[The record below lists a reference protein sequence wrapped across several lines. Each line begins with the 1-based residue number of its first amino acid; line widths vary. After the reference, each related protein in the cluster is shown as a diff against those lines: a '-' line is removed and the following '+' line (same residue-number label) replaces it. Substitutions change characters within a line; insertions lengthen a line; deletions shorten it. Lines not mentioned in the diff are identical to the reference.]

1 MIKSTQNSYNSQPID
16 DVKKLSKSFF
26 IIIIILIAVLFL
38 SIILA
43 VTFGSVKLSAYE
55 AYRIIIYNLFHIPIG
70 DIDTLTKG
78 SMYDI
83 IWQIRFPRVLL
94 SAIVGMGLSTVG
106 VAMQATVHNPLADPY
121 ILGLSSGASLGATFA
136 ILIGVNGIFL
146 GSAVGFGAF
155 LGALISSIFV
165 YVLSNL
171 GGRMTSVKLILS
183 GMIISAICSAFT
195 NFIIYTTDNLEGMR
209 TVAFWMMGSLSSAAW
224 KNITVPTLVVVFG
237 SIFFMFQFRILNT
250 MLLGDEAA
258 VTLGIDLARYRKV
271 YMVISSLITG
281 VIVSVCGT
289 IGFVGLIIPH
299 IVRLFIG
306 SDHKKLIPISSL
318 FGAIFLIWTDVFA
331 RTLMKTFELPIGVI
345 TSMIGAPFLLW
356 LMIRNSYGRR
366 DR

>member
-1 MIKSTQNSYNSQPID
+1 MSKSNPNSYNIKQIND
-16 DVKKLSKSFF
+16 IKKLSKSFF
-26 IIIIILIAVLFL
+26 IMIIILVALLFL
-38 SIILA
+38 SIVLA
-43 VTFGSVKLSAYE
+43 VTFGSVDLSAYE
-55 AYRIIIYNLFHIPIG
+55 SYRIIIYNLFHIPIG

-83 IWQIRFPRVLL
+83 IWQIRFPRVLMA
-94 SAIVGMGLSTVG
+94 AIVGMGLSTVG
-106 VAMQATVHNPLADPY
+106 VTMQATVHNPLADPY

-136 ILIGVNGIFL
+136 ILIGVSGVFL
-146 GSAVGFGAF
+146 GSAVSFGAF
-155 LGALISSIFV
+155 VGALLSSIFV
-165 YVLSNL
+165 YILSNL
-171 GGRMTSVKLILS
+171 GGRMSSIKLILS

-195 NFIIYTTDNLEGMR
+195 NFIIYTTNDLEGMR
-209 TVAFWMMGSLSSAAW
+209 TVAFWMMGSLAGASW
-224 KNITVPTLVVVFG
+224 KNITIPALVILLG
-237 SIFFMFQFRILNT
+237 AIFFIFQFRTLNT

-258 VTLGIDLARYRKV
+258 VTLGIDLAKYRKV

-318 FGAIFLIWTDVFA
+318 FGAIFLIWTDVLA

-366 DR
+366 EN